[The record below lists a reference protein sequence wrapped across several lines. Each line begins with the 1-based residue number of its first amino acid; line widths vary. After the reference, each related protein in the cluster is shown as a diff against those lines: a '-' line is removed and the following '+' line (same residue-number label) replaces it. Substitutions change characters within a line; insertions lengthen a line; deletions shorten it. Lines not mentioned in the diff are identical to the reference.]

1 MKLKSKE
8 LNKTQLQKIT
18 EAKTWFKKSDKFAL
32 DFALKNFKI
41 IIELAKQLI
50 KMKYGTYQELII
62 CK

>member
-8 LNKTQLQKIT
+8 LNRTQLKKIE
-18 EAKTWFKKSDKFAL
+18 EAKSWFKKGDRFPL

-50 KMKYGTYQELII
+50 KMKYGTYQVLII